1 MTSIGDSG
9 EQTASQATNRPTLT
23 TSMGIIERWRIC
35 NSDNLRDELFCPIC
49 SCLLWQPRSCRLCQ
63 NLFCMYCILKWLK
76 TNKKCPYGC
85 QEYKDRSCSPQMR
98 CLLSNI
104 QIQCQ
109 SVHYGCNAVLSYD
122 SLETHQAKECAYAS
136 IRCQYCETLMLIG
149 AIEVHEQECG
159 QKLGS
164 CSICNQCIPLRVLQQ
179 HQSSCPSVNP
189 QHHFQNINQVGNL
202 AQHVQT
208 LQPETL
214 IQNILLQLGG
224 IANLTPE
231 EQDIQH
237 KYYNL
242 EFTLSDYLSIV
253 KRISY
258 LASQRKTNVSS
269 STTDYTA
276 VIPISIVLALISIT
290 LACLIIVVAL
300 LTKHLH
306 TATYL
311 LIYNTCFSS
320 TLYCIVQRNNYIF
333 LDFIVWDTSDASCRW
348 RGYFA
353 HISIVAV
360 TYSYL
365 IQAISRYFFV
375 VFSMT
380 FRWITSLKTHLTL
393 IAAQWI
399 VVIVLPLPSIVTND
413 IYYAPNSLC
422 WVRQMFFIH
431 FAYTFLVY
439 FFTRPRETSRRQ
451 KRDANI
457 FRNTYIIILF
467 SIYIFGGLPTLIYLI
482 FGNNIL
488 YFIGLIWV
496 PLAVAV
502 EKAAT
507 IFFDRELRKIIKCVI
522 GCSKTRVKPLDYHTT
537 IGTVT
542 Q

>member
-242 EFTLSDYLSIV
+242 GWWRRCLSLV
-253 KRISY
+253 
-258 LASQRKTNVSS
+258 
-269 STTDYTA
+269 
-276 VIPISIVLALISIT
+276 
-290 LACLIIVVAL
+290 
-300 LTKHLH
+300 HL
-306 TATYL
+306 
-311 LIYNTCFSS
+311 
-320 TLYCIVQRNNYIF
+320 F
-333 LDFIVWDTSDASCRW
+333 LENPDTIR
-348 RGYFA
+348 F
-353 HISIVAV
+353 
-360 TYSYL
+360 
-365 IQAISRYFFV
+365 
-375 VFSMT
+375 
-380 FRWITSLKTHLTL
+380 SLKN
-393 IAAQWI
+393 Q
-399 VVIVLPLPSIVTND
+399 
-413 IYYAPNSLC
+413 
-422 WVRQMFFIH
+422 
-431 FAYTFLVY
+431 
-439 FFTRPRETSRRQ
+439 
-451 KRDANI
+451 
-457 FRNTYIIILF
+457 
-467 SIYIFGGLPTLIYLI
+467 
-482 FGNNIL
+482 
-488 YFIGLIWV
+488 
-496 PLAVAV
+496 
-502 EKAAT
+502 
-507 IFFDRELRKIIKCVI
+507 
-522 GCSKTRVKPLDYHTT
+522 
-537 IGTVT
+537 
-542 Q
+542 

>member
-242 EFTLSDYLSIV
+242 GWWRRCLSLV
-253 KRISY
+253 
-258 LASQRKTNVSS
+258 
-269 STTDYTA
+269 
-276 VIPISIVLALISIT
+276 
-290 LACLIIVVAL
+290 
-300 LTKHLH
+300 HLF
-306 TATYL
+306 L
-311 LIYNTCFSS
+311 ENP
-320 TLYCIVQRNNYIF
+320 VQRNNYIF